1 VRIVAAALG
10 LAALA
15 AVTLGWLQNPDHITA
30 SEAVGAARSA
40 YIAAGLHGAVV
51 NPHPAAGVYVAHDG
65 GTRVPVW
72 KTKTAL
78 RGGKVELWLSRVDGE
93 SVFLDD
99 RAPDG
104 ASQLLTD
111 TQFRRLAD
119 HYENPAATR
128 QIHRN
133 LVLTA
138 AAALIALLAVRL
150 TVVAQGPGALSLRPS
165 RAEGRTTPAG
175 GEDVAMATAGGSSPA
190 GAPARRTGLRR
201 LSPFGR
207 RHPAPV
213 APPVPRLPPHPG
225 RPLRAVQLRATEETS

>member
-1 VRIVAAALG
+1 MRIVAAALG
-10 LAALA
+10 LVALA

-51 NPHPAAGVYVAHDG
+51 NPHPAAGVYVAHEGDA
-65 GTRVPVW
+65 RVPVW
-72 KTKTAL
+72 KTKTTL
-78 RGGKVELWLSRVDGE
+78 RGGTVELWLSRVDGE

-150 TVVAQGPGALSLRPS
+150 AVVAQGPGALSLRPS
-165 RAEGRTTPAG
+165 PSARRANVAAAPVGRTSLA
-175 GEDVAMATAGGSSPA
+175 D
-190 GAPARRTGLRR
+190 APPRRSGLRR

-207 RHPAPV
+207 RRPALPVRPAP
-213 APPVPRLPPHPG
+213 RPG
-225 RPLRAVQLRATEETS
+225 RPLRATQEIS